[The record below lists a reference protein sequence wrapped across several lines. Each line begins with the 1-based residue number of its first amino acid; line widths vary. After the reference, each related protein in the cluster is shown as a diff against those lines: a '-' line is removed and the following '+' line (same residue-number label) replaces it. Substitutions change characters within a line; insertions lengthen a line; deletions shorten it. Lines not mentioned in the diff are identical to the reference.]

1 LLPDPPRSSLHS
13 HLLPTDKSHISLEP
27 KDKVRSTFKSESE
40 ITTVRLKVLQWL
52 LAVLKEALRI
62 YPQFPGETQRVTPL
76 EGCMIDGRFVL
87 GNTSAGINHS
97 ELLPLA
103 LELKHTFEFLPQRMM
118 GDA

>member
-1 LLPDPPRSSLHS
+1 M
-13 HLLPTDKSHISLEP
+13 
-27 KDKVRSTFKSESE
+27 
-40 ITTVRLKVLQWL
+40 RLKVLQWL

-62 YPQFPGETQRVTPL
+62 YPQFPGKTQRVTPL